1 MYYSMKSSNQLL
13 EKLQSEL
20 GHTWEAPLIVSGNY
34 TGIVGPLS
42 YFFRNLSLPCY
53 FSDFYIEFHTLFI
66 YLLDRYLHMKVQ
78 LVFIVFL
85 LSPVNNIIHNYKELI
100 LKNYERQIKK

>member
-1 MYYSMKSSNQLL
+1 
-13 EKLQSEL
+13 
-20 GHTWEAPLIVSGNY
+20 
-34 TGIVGPLS
+34 
-42 YFFRNLSLPCY
+42 
-53 FSDFYIEFHTLFI
+53 
-66 YLLDRYLHMKVQ
+66 MKVQ

>member
-42 YFFRNLSLPCY
+42 YFLYVSLLILTFIYVISGICHCPAILVTFILNFIHY
-53 FSDFYIEFHTLFI
+53 LFI
-66 YLLDRYLHMKVQ
+66 Y
-78 LVFIVFL
+78 
-85 LSPVNNIIHNYKELI
+85 
-100 LKNYERQIKK
+100 